1 MAFRILIV
9 CFFLLDYTMSNLVI
23 DVVGYSAAVITNV
36 SIFPQAYDVYII
48 VSTAEYNKLIG
59 LSPYM
64 FALQCSGCILWFSYA
79 YLTNVT
85 PVMVGSTTCF
95 IPSFYILIM
104 IIWFRP
110 SEIANDDCEKNEI
123 SSNSIYIYILQ

>member
-1 MAFRILIV
+1 MAFHVLIV

-59 LSPYM
+59 LS
-64 FALQCSGCILWFSYA
+64 LICSLYSV
-79 YLTNVT
+79 LV
-85 PVMVGSTTCF
+85 V
-95 IPSFYILIM
+95 FYGLAM
-104 IIWFRP
+104 HT
-110 SEIANDDCEKNEI
+110 
-123 SSNSIYIYILQ
+123 